1 MRATAR
7 PKRSQNPNRRTSTT
21 KALNLIDLLIVA
33 ATVVGLVNGYRRGF
47 WLSLA
52 QYVGLVVGV
61 VLGAAAAGPLL
72 DSLGIHNPVARPLGA
87 VLVLVIG
94 GSLGSSIGF
103 AAGEP
108 IRRQILRKGL
118 HTVPD
123 SFGGAAVSMVAVLAM
138 CWFLG
143 LSFSRGPSQEV
154 ALQIQQS
161 TVLRALDSLAPR
173 PPDFLARVEGILSG
187 VEFPPVFAG
196 LEPTLPAPLPIPTSI
211 DTPGVK
217 HASQLV
223 VKVTGAG
230 CGGLVTG
237 SGFPIGNG
245 YVVTNAHVV
254 SGTGDHRIETAGGVT
269 LRAEVV
275 YFDPDR
281 DVALLYVPDYAGA
294 ALGLAPAER
303 GTQGAV
309 IGYPGGGP
317 ESVQPAVVD
326 GAIEA
331 AGRDIYNQ
339 KPVTRAIYVI
349 QARVRPGNSGGPLV
363 DLQGRVLG
371 IVFATSASQPD
382 QGYALTDDE
391 ITGAVQKAHSPDAP
405 IDTSQLQCAA

>member
-1 MRATAR
+1 M
-7 PKRSQNPNRRTSTT
+7 
-21 KALNLIDLLIVA
+21 A
-33 ATVVGLVNGYRRGF
+33 ATLIGLVNGYRRGF

-52 QYVGLVVGV
+52 QYLGLVVGV
-61 VLGAAAAGPLL
+61 ILGATAAGPLL
-72 DSLGIHNPVARPLGA
+72 DYIGIHNPVARPLGA

-108 IRRQILRKGL
+108 IRRKILRRGV
-118 HTVPD
+118 HTAPD
-123 SFGGAAVSMVAVLAM
+123 SIGGAVLSTVAVLAM

-154 ALQIQQS
+154 AQQIQRS
-161 TVLRALDSLAPR
+161 TVLHTLDSVAPR

-187 VEFPPVFAG
+187 VSFPPVFAG
-196 LEPTLPAPLPIPTSI
+196 LEPALPAPLPIPATVDSL
-211 DTPGVK
+211 GVK
-217 HASQLV
+217 HAAQLV
-223 VKVTGAG
+223 VKVAGTG

-245 YVVTNAHVV
+245 YLVTNAHVV
-254 SGTGDHRIETAGGVT
+254 SGTGNHQVETPDGVT
-269 LRAEVV
+269 FSAKVV

-281 DVALLYVPDYAGA
+281 DVALLYVQDFARA
-294 ALGLAPAER
+294 ALDLGPAER
-303 GTQGAV
+303 GTQAAV
-309 IGYPGGGP
+309 IGYPGGGS

-326 GAIEA
+326 GAVEA

-339 KPVTRAIYVI
+339 KAVTREIYVI

-371 IVFATSASQPD
+371 IVFATSASEPD
-382 QGYALTDDE
+382 QAYALTDAE
-391 ITGAVQKAHSPDAP
+391 ITTAQQKAHNPQSP
-405 IDTSQLQCAA
+405 IDTSRLQCAA

>member
-1 MRATAR
+1 V
-7 PKRSQNPNRRTSTT
+7 
-21 KALNLIDLLIVA
+21 IVG

-52 QYVGLVVGV
+52 QYAGLVVGV

-72 DSLGIHNPVARPLGA
+72 DYIGVHNPVARPLGA
-87 VLVLVIG
+87 VLVLIIG

-108 IRRQILRKGL
+108 IRRKILRKGV
-118 HTVPD
+118 HTMPD
-123 SFGGAAVSMVAVLAM
+123 SIGGAVLSTIAVLAI

-143 LSFSRGPSQEV
+143 LSFSNGPSQEV
-154 ALQIQQS
+154 AQQIQRS
-161 TVLRALDSLAPR
+161 TVLRTLDSVAPR
-173 PPDFLARVEGILSG
+173 PPAFLARVEGILGG
-187 VEFPPVFAG
+187 VTFPPVFAG
-196 LEPTLPAPLPIPTSI
+196 LEPALPAPLPIPSSV
-211 DTPGVK
+211 DKPGVK
-217 HASQLV
+217 SAAQVV
-223 VKVTGAG
+223 VKVTGTG

-237 SGFPIGNG
+237 SGFPIGKG

-254 SGTGDHRIETAGGVT
+254 SGTGNHRVETPDGTA

-275 YFDPDR
+275 YFDPDH
-281 DVALLYVPDYAGA
+281 DVALLYVPDYTSA
-294 ALGLAPAER
+294 ALDLGPAER

-309 IGYPGGGP
+309 ISYPGGGP

-339 KPVTRAIYVI
+339 KPVTREIYVI

-382 QGYALTDDE
+382 QAYALTDDE
-391 ITGAVQKAHSPDAP
+391 VTVALQKAHGSQAP
-405 IDTSQLQCAA
+405 IDTSHLQCAA